1 MRAKLWFSLGA
12 AVGYVIGARAGRERY
27 EQIALAARKLW
38 DHPTVQE
45 AAGVVQEQ
53 AGKLYEQGKETV
65 SHTLHHSKIGEKL
78 RHGSAEPLTGVG
90 AGARAGT
97 STGAGAGAGISPGN
111 IG

>member
-1 MRAKLWFSLGA
+1 MRAKLYFTLGA

-53 AGKLYEQGKETV
+53 AGRLYEQSKETV
-65 SHTLHHSKIGEKL
+65 SHTLHHSKLGEKL
-78 RHGSAEPLTGVG
+78 RHGSGEPLTGVG
-90 AGARAGT
+90 AGTG
-97 STGAGAGAGISPGN
+97 TGAGAGAGISPGN
-111 IG
+111 VG